1 MKACIK
7 GVAVFRDAKEDG
19 KRYLELGPGLNII
32 SGHSKTGKSAIMDII
47 DWCLC
52 AEKSNVPKGVI
63 TDFTKIYSL
72 LIELNGQT
80 LLIGRR
86 DEKLGKNYVFVKPVN
101 PELTIRDVVYDDFEA
116 TYFIKRDEALKEI
129 NRYIDLSL
137 SVNALELGIEGKVP
151 RTDIRDS
158 LCYVLQHQ
166 TTLPN
171 SRELFYLKPNPKHFP
186 VLAGWF
192 GPEYYVVLGY
202 VDKLKKNKK
211 ALEIKQETALKN
223 NKPLIQNLFNALRR
237 YYGLI
242 GKEFS
247 EDWTVEEVEERVR
260 NLEEFKKEE
269 FNDKILERQE
279 VLEKQMERLGADKL
293 ALEQKLQ
300 RVCRH
305 KEQGKYYSDF
315 IRKYEQRT
323 QLFGAQRDYVCP
335 ICGKENEE
343 LSVEALNI
351 LQAGDWLKKELCSFP
366 EYKEKFDQEENE
378 IRKRLTALKAELAVY
393 TKEYKENKE
402 LIEKIVTQ
410 KNLNEIRLKAQ
421 WKVMSEYEIY
431 RDRKLD
437 FDEKDL
443 DLQGGELAKAK
454 ERLKTYNVGE
464 KYVDEKSRLQD
475 YMNIV
480 IDSLDFEH
488 TPPEL
493 RFELNPEKDD
503 CFQLYHN
510 KLNDERIFL
519 PQIGSASNSV
529 ACHVG
534 LFLSFLY
541 YFSVEKN
548 SKVPGILFFD
558 QPSQAYFPSGTDNKD
573 LEKVAQIYET
583 ILKVLQETEQDAGF
597 LPQVIVADHIRD
609 LGEQNVQLYEHYF
622 RADWRDGRAFI

>member
-1 MKACIK
+1 MWSDNETTQDLLGYQVHADLLQKIILNESMLPISI
-7 GVAVFRDAKEDG
+7 GVFG
-19 KRYLELGPGLNII
+19 NWG
-32 SGHSKTGKSAIMDII
+32 SGKSSLMLLLKKGIESSIEGI
-47 DWCLC
+47 Q
-52 AEKSNVPKGVI
+52 KSN
-63 TDFTKIYSL
+63 
-72 LIELNGQT
+72 
-80 LLIGRR
+80 
-86 DEKLGKNYVFVKPVN
+86 
-101 PELTIRDVVYDDFEA
+101 
-116 TYFIKRDEALKEI
+116 
-129 NRYIDLSL
+129 
-137 SVNALELGIEGKVP
+137 
-151 RTDIRDS
+151 
-158 LCYVLQHQ
+158 
-166 TTLPN
+166 
-171 SRELFYLKPNPKHFP
+171 
-186 VLAGWF
+186 
-192 GPEYYVVLGY
+192 
-202 VDKLKKNKK
+202 K
-211 ALEIKQETALKN
+211 ALPAD
-223 NKPLIQNLFNALRR
+223 
-237 YYGLI
+237 GV
-242 GKEFS
+242 KE
-247 EDWTVEEVEERVR
+247 
-260 NLEEFKKEE
+260 
-269 FNDKILERQE
+269 NDKILQVNFNSWQFESYDSTKLTMIE
-279 VLEKQMERLGADKL
+279 TILDALSNDINEKKDVFEKADDFFARIKFLKAGVFILKKVHENLTPDCIKKWLPSKEELDVITGKDKL
-293 ALEQKLQ
+293 TLEQKLQ
-300 RVCRH
+300 RVCQH
-305 KEQGKYYSDF
+305 KEQGEHYSDF

-323 QLFGAQRDYVCP
+323 QLFGVQRDYVCP

-343 LSVEALNI
+343 LSIEALNI

-366 EYKEKFDQEENE
+366 EYKEKFDQEEKE
-378 IRKRLTALKAELAVY
+378 IRKQLTALKAELAVY

-421 WKVMSEYEIY
+421 WKVMTEYEIY
-431 RDRKLD
+431 CDRKVD

-443 DLQGGELAKAK
+443 DLQKGELEKAK

-464 KYVDEKSRLQD
+464 KYVYEKSRLQD

-510 KLNDERIFL
+510 ELNDERIFL
-519 PQIGSASNSV
+519 PQIGSASNSI

-534 LFLSFLY
+534 LFLSFLH

>member
-1 MKACIK
+1 MIETILDALSNDINEKKDVFEKADDFFARIKFLKAGVFILKKVHENLTPDCIK
-7 GVAVFRDAKEDG
+7 KWLPSKE
-19 KRYLELGPGLNII
+19 ELDVI
-32 SGHSKTGKSAIMDII
+32 TGK
-47 DWCLC
+47 
-52 AEKSNVPKGVI
+52 
-63 TDFTKIYSL
+63 
-72 LIELNGQT
+72 
-80 LLIGRR
+80 
-86 DEKLGKNYVFVKPVN
+86 
-101 PELTIRDVVYDDFEA
+101 
-116 TYFIKRDEALKEI
+116 
-129 NRYIDLSL
+129 
-137 SVNALELGIEGKVP
+137 
-151 RTDIRDS
+151 
-158 LCYVLQHQ
+158 
-166 TTLPN
+166 
-171 SRELFYLKPNPKHFP
+171 
-186 VLAGWF
+186 
-192 GPEYYVVLGY
+192 
-202 VDKLKKNKK
+202 DKL
-211 ALEIKQETALKN
+211 T
-223 NKPLIQNLFNALRR
+223 
-237 YYGLI
+237 
-242 GKEFS
+242 
-247 EDWTVEEVEERVR
+247 
-260 NLEEFKKEE
+260 
-269 FNDKILERQE
+269 
-279 VLEKQMERLGADKL
+279 
-293 ALEQKLQ
+293 LEQKLQ
-300 RVCRH
+300 RVCQH
-305 KEQGKYYSDF
+305 KEQGEHYSDF

-323 QLFGAQRDYVCP
+323 QLFGVQRDYVCP

-343 LSVEALNI
+343 LSIEALNI

-366 EYKEKFDQEENE
+366 EYKEKFDQEEKE
-378 IRKRLTALKAELAVY
+378 IRKQLTALKAELAVY

-431 RDRKLD
+431 CDRKVD

-443 DLQGGELAKAK
+443 DLQKGELEKAK

-464 KYVDEKSRLQD
+464 KYVYEKSRLQD

-510 KLNDERIFL
+510 ELNDERIFL
-519 PQIGSASNSV
+519 PQIGSASNSI

-534 LFLSFLY
+534 LFLSFLH